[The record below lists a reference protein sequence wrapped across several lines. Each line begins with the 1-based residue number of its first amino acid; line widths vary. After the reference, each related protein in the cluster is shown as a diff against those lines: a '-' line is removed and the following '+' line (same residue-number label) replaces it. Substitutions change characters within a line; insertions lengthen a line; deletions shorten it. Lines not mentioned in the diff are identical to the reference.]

1 MSVRAKGGDRRAG
14 ETVSTPCARAP
25 TLNDVPVDVLAQ
37 RLLTAGGALYKN
49 LHDGRLELREHVA
62 VAALR

>member
-1 MSVRAKGGDRRAG
+1 
-14 ETVSTPCARAP
+14 
-25 TLNDVPVDVLAQ
+25 LNDVPVDVLAQ
-37 RLLTAGGALYKN
+37 RLLTAGGALYKT